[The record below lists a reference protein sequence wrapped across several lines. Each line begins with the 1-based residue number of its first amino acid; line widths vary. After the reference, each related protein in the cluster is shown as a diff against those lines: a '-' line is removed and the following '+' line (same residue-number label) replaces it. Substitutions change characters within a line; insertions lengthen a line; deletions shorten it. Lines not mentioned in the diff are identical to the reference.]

1 MSDSIHL
8 VIDSVRQ
15 SSNHLINAYIHVC
28 RYHLEDEDEDEEEEE
43 EAEEAEE

>member
-15 SSNHLINAYIHVC
+15 SSNHLINASIHVC
-28 RYHLEDEDEDEEEEE
+28 RHHLEDEDEDEEEEE
-43 EAEEAEE
+43 EAEEEEE